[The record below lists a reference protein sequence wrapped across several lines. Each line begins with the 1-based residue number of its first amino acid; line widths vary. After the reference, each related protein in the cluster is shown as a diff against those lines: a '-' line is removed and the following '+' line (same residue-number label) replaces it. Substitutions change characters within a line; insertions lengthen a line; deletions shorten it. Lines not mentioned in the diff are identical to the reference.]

1 MQSLEDRARLLED
14 WIGIGRPGEAHQA
27 AALPEEREALLLDDP
42 ESTPAVCGIGVR
54 VGSCLQVAARFGK
67 GGVRRDQGMPRVRP
81 GTLGSGDE
89 LLGERVVAKLKRGAD
104 HRGEGH

>member
-14 WIGIGRPGEAHQA
+14 WIGIGRPGETQQA

-54 VGSCLQVAARFGK
+54 VRRSVPRFADGL
-67 GGVRRDQGMPRVRP
+67 GIESQSASGITPGCRRVRASP
-81 GTLGSGDE
+81 
-89 LLGERVVAKLKRGAD
+89 
-104 HRGEGH
+104 